1 DCLGADSAPVLFGHQ
16 RLTTTAPRRVRLP
29 KPPRLRK
36 STGKKVTTV
45 TGPRPA
51 FGSLPSYV
59 ELIDS
64 HGATVAPPVGGV
76 KLPVSARALEIARSG
91 RGSYYAD
98 AHLRGV
104 HLRIRVSPAK
114 AGHALLVVL
123 SLSEVDPALSQL
135 AWILGITAQVRMLLA
150 ALVCA
155 AFALVSRRP

>member
-45 TGPRPA
+45 TGPRPS
-51 FGSLPSYV
+51 FGSLPAYV

-76 KLPVSARALEIARSG
+76 KLPVSQRALDIARTG

-98 AHLRGV
+98 AHLHGI
-104 HLRIRVSPAK
+104 HLRIRVSPATPR
-114 AGHALLVVL
+114 HPLLVPR
-123 SLSEVDPALSQL
+123 SLPHADPA
-135 AWILGITAQVRMLLA
+135 
-150 ALVCA
+150 
-155 AFALVSRRP
+155 